1 VRYHQA
7 IYEVPLLFEG
17 CESSLIDHADD
28 RCADMIPR
36 DLLRTSLELPDLPER
51 EVVKHFVNLSQMNF
65 GVDNGM
71 YPLGSC
77 TMKYNPKICDDLSSM
92 DTVAHMHPLQDV
104 STMQG
109 ALALMAELEEML
121 CEIGGVDAVTLQPA
135 AGAHGEFTGMQIVKA
150 FHESNGEARK
160 EVVLPDTAHGT
171 NPASAAM
178 VGYDVL
184 DIPSKDGCVDVDALS
199 KTISDDTAAFM
210 LTNPNTLGLFEKD
223 VREIARIVHD
233 AGALLYYDGAN
244 LNAIMGK
251 TSPGMMDFDIVH
263 FNLHKTFATPH
274 GGGGPGAG
282 PVGVKRRLDEYLP
295 VPRITK
301 RGDAFD
307 LDYDRPR
314 SIGKVKAFYGNFAVL
329 VRAYAYIKMQGG
341 EGLERVSEQAVLN
354 SNYLKSKLKDLFD
367 MPYGDLRKHEFVLSG
382 KVLKKHGLRTMDFAK
397 RLLDHGFHA
406 PTVYFPLI
414 VDEALMIEP
423 TETETKD
430 TLDAF
435 VESCKQ
441 ILSEDPE
448 IVRTAPHNTAR
459 SRIDE
464 AKAARDLILSWRGHK
479 IKKTHSG
486 DGQRSSRA

>member
-1 VRYHQA
+1 MRYHQA
-7 IYEVPLLFEG
+7 VHDVPLLFEG
-17 CESSLIDHADD
+17 CTRSQEDD
-28 RCADMIPR
+28 ISEAASALLPEE
-36 DLLRTSLELPDLPER
+36 LLRDCLSLPELPER
-51 EVVKHFVNLSQMNF
+51 EVVKHFINLSQMNF

-77 TMKYNPKICDDLSSM
+77 TMKYNPKICDEIVAW
-92 DTVAHMHPLQDV
+92 DTVSNVHPLQDV
-104 STMQG
+104 TTIQG
-109 ALALMAELEEML
+109 ALQLMAELEDML

-135 AGAHGEFTGMQIVKA
+135 AGAHGEFTGVHIVRA
-150 FHESNGEARK
+150 YHESRGEKRT
-160 EVVLPDTAHGT
+160 EVILPETAHGT

-184 DIPSKDGCVDVDALS
+184 DLPSKEGCVDIEAL
-199 KTISDDTAAFM
+199 KAAVSDDTAAFM

-223 VREIARIVHD
+223 VEEIAGILHE

-251 TSPGMMDFDIVH
+251 TSPGKMDFDIVH

-274 GGGGPGAG
+274 GGGGPGSG
-282 PVGVKRRLDEYLP
+282 PVGVKKHLEEFLP
-295 VPRITK
+295 VPRIS
-301 RGDAFD
+301 RDEEGYG

-314 SIGKVKAFYGNFAVL
+314 SIGRVKSFFGNFGVL
-329 VRAYAYIKMQGG
+329 VRAHAYITMKGG
-341 EGLERVSEQAVLN
+341 KGLERVSEEAVLN
-354 SNYLKSKLKDLFD
+354 SNYLKSQLKDLFD

-382 KVLKKHGLRTMDFAK
+382 SVLKKKGVRTMDFAK
-397 RLLDHGFHA
+397 RLLDYGFHA

-423 TETETKD
+423 TETETKE

-435 VESCKQ
+435 ADACRK
-441 ILSEDPE
+441 IMSEDPE
-448 IVRTAPHNTAR
+448 LLRSAPHSAAR

-464 AKAARDLILSWRGHK
+464 VKAARDMILSWRGYQ
-479 IKKTHSG
+479 KKMAEKG
-486 DGQRSSRA
+486 D